1 MSDLP
6 RYQDWSAVP
15 SGLRPENDLRF
26 SGLEPRGGPVAW
38 LVQGGREVGLYRE
51 VDAVPRD
58 RKEGP
63 PRSAAAPPSPSR
75 LPAATRGH
83 PTVTRAAR
91 LWVRQL
97 LLDDF
102 IVLDTETT
110 GLGHRDEV
118 VELGVL
124 DHDGRVLMQTLV
136 RPRAGVVAP
145 AASRIHGLTMADLKD
160 APSFAEVYDELLRH
174 GQGRRVIAWN
184 APFDERMVRQ
194 SAALWGRRERL
205 KGFECAMRAYATAR
219 GLAHGRAKLERA
231 AVETGLLKPG
241 QQQHRSTD
249 DARLALQVLMK
260 VAGEAAGER

>member
-1 MSDLP
+1 MNDLP
-6 RYQDWSAVP
+6 RYSDWGAVP
-15 SGLRPENDLRF
+15 PGLRPENDLRF

-38 LVQGGREVGLYRE
+38 LVQGEREVGLYRE
-51 VDAVPRD
+51 VDAVPRE
-58 RKEGP
+58 RKVGP
-63 PRSAAAPPSPSR
+63 AKPSAKTAPSPSR
-75 LPAATRGH
+75 LPTAVGAH
-83 PTVTRAAR
+83 PAVTRAGR

-124 DHDGRVLMQTLV
+124 DRDGRTLMQTLV
-136 RPRAGVVAP
+136 RPRSGVVP
-145 AASRIHGLTMADLKD
+145 PGASRIHGLTMVDLRD
-160 APSFAEVYDELLRH
+160 APSFDRVYDELLH
-174 GQGRRVIAWN
+174 HAQGRRVIAWN
-184 APFDERMVRQ
+184 APFDERMVKQ

-231 AVETGLLKPG
+231 AVEAGLLKAG
-241 QQQHRSTD
+241 QQRHRSTD

-260 VAGEAAGER
+260 VAGEGSS